1 MCQVFGL
8 VSAKKL
14 DKTTGVCFTFNGNG
28 AQDRRRQL
36 LSGCCVLCEC
46 ARRRASRAS
55 PLTSLPRSRGRVWRA
70 SHMAHKR
77 PSSGVAEKCDKLLTN
92 GKCPGV
98 NGSPTFILVDSDK
111 KSLSKFDVAYMDLH
125 AATAHVYP
133 SWMFQAA
140 ASGRQK
146 HCCESLNRN
155 DINYLI
161 S

>member
-1 MCQVFGL
+1 MDAVYCVNVRG
-8 VSAKKL
+8 
-14 DKTTGVCFTFNGNG
+14 G
-28 AQDRRRQL
+28 AHPALARSL
-36 LSGCCVLCEC
+36 LCPGHVGEYG
-46 ARRRASRAS
+46 AHPTWHTRG
-55 PLTSLPRSRGRVWRA
+55 PLLALLKNVI
-70 SHMAHKR
+70 
-77 PSSGVAEKCDKLLTN
+77 KLLTN

-111 KSLSKFDVAYMDLH
+111 KSLSKFDVAKMDLH

-133 SWMFQAA
+133 SWMFQTA